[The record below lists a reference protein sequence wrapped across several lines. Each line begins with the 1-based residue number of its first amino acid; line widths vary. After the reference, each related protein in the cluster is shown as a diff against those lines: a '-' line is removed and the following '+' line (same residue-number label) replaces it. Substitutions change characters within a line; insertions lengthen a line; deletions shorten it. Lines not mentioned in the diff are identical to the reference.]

1 MGRETEER
9 VRTTEREN
17 EGERGLSPT
26 QLVFKFNAAHD
37 ILIDKKSIVDMEKV
51 PF

>member
-17 EGERGLSPT
+17 EGERGPSPT

-37 ILIDKKSIVDMEKV
+37 IDKKSIVDMKKV
-51 PF
+51 LF